1 MNFSIPKTM
10 KDLNSLQSETV
21 LPVELNDLDV
31 DRMLTRILEMAVKR
45 GRTAGSRTD
54 AKAYTSYLE
63 TLHGHPGLV
72 GFDGDRGRD
81 VLDGWVR
88 SSILVEERA
97 GLKRDRVVMGYLR
110 PLTIASYRSGLPK
123 NSSRNRKADD
133 LLYRSVS
140 RVVEGRGSSNP
151 TKEIDELFSATFGS
165 GVDVGVAPWADPRY
179 DETATVDIDTLLA
192 LRFLEGFTAS
202 QNNGKERAKADPPV
216 PLAVDPLGRDVVALL
231 ELYGPRMPVG
241 EAYAHLSAL
250 ISLRLLQLPLISART
265 LRALLDNEPP
275 PAEGNPCEMYVDFVR
290 RKGGGSDELSA
301 QCVLRD
307 LEIMRNFFR
316 DRLLIRSIGDA
327 AGSMEDAPAFDGTA
341 EENLGTIV
349 GLKDEPEIAT
359 ILRIKLKQIEDELEA
374 DSDEQR
380 FVREVRLSEGL
391 SGTEKF
397 IQVLVE
403 GLRKRGL
410 ENQVKWF
417 WSTGGITKSYGLL
430 SGTLRY
436 RPSWRYAPSDEAL
449 TTLLC
454 LCFVEPGGVRT
465 LTELPIQELLRRLHD
480 RFGILIDRP
489 PTDFESAGARA
500 GAAENLSAFTQRLKL
515 LGCFRGLSDDFNAQ
529 FVTRPRAAVR

>member
-1 MNFSIPKTM
+1 MIFTIPKTL
-10 KDLNSLQSETV
+10 KDLNSLQTDAV
-21 LPVELNDLDV
+21 LPVEMNDLDV

-54 AKAYTSYLE
+54 AKDYQSFLQA
-63 TLHGHPGLV
+63 LHQHPLLV
-72 GFDGDRGRD
+72 GFEGERGRD

-88 SSILVEERA
+88 SSILKEERA
-97 GLKRDRVVMGYLR
+97 GLRRDSVVMGYLR

-123 NSSRNRKADD
+123 TASRNRRADD
-133 LLYRSVS
+133 LLYRAVS
-140 RVVEGRGSSNP
+140 RVIEARGSTNP
-151 TKEIDELFSATFGS
+151 TKEIDDLFTTTFGT

-179 DETATVDIDTLLA
+179 NEADEVDIDTLLA

-216 PLAVDPLGRDVVALL
+216 PLAVDPLGTDTVALL
-231 ELYGPRMPVG
+231 ELYGPKMSVG
-241 EAYAHLSAL
+241 EAYAHMSAL
-250 ISLRLLQLPLISART
+250 ISLRLLQLPLISARVV
-265 LRALLDNEPP
+265 RALLSGEEPP
-275 PAEGNPCEMYVDFVR
+275 SGTNPCEMYVDFVR
-290 RKGGGSDELSA
+290 RKGGGSDELTA
-301 QCVLRD
+301 QCVVRD
-307 LEIMRNFFR
+307 LEIMRSFFR
-316 DRLLIRSIGDA
+316 DRLLIRSIGDGA
-327 AGSMEDAPAFDGTA
+327 ASMDQPVAFDGSA
-341 EENLGTIV
+341 EENLK
-349 GLKDEPEIAT
+349 LAANLQDNPEIAMF
-359 ILRIKLKQIEDELEA
+359 LRFQLKRIEDELDDE
-374 DSDEQR
+374 SDEQQ
-380 FVREVRLSEGL
+380 FVRDVRMSEGL

-454 LCFVEPGGVRT
+454 LCFVEPDGERT
-465 LTELPIQELLRRLHD
+465 LASLPIQEVLGRLHD

-489 PTDFESAGARA
+489 PADFDSADARA

-515 LGCFRGLSDDFNAQ
+515 LGCFQGLSDDFSAQ
-529 FVTRPRAAVR
+529 FVTRPREAVR

>member
-1 MNFSIPKTM
+1 MIFSIPRSL
-10 KDLNSLQSETV
+10 KDLNSLQTDVV
-21 LPVELNDLDV
+21 LPVELNDVDV

-45 GRTAGSRTD
+45 GRTAGSKTD
-54 AKAYTSYLE
+54 VKAYITYLE
-63 TLHGHPGLV
+63 ALHNHPRLT

-88 SSILVEERA
+88 SSILKEERS
-97 GLKRDRVVMGYLR
+97 GLKRDKVVMGYLR

-123 NSSRNRKADD
+123 ASSRNRKADD
-133 LLYRSVS
+133 LLYQT
-140 RVVEGRGSSNP
+140 VVHLIEARGSTNP
-151 TKEIDELFSATFGS
+151 TKEIDELFSKTFGA
-165 GVDVGVAPWADPRY
+165 GVDVGVAPWAEPRY
-179 DETATVDIDTLLA
+179 DEQETIDIDTLLA

-216 PLAVDPLGRDVVALL
+216 PLAVNPLGADVVSLL
-231 ELYGPRMPVG
+231 ELYGPKMSVG

-250 ISLRLLQLPLISART
+250 ISIRLLQLPLVSARS
-265 LRALLDNEPP
+265 LRALLSGEEPP
-275 PAEGNPCEMYVDFVR
+275 TATNPCEMYVDFVR
-290 RKGGGSDELSA
+290 RKGGGSDELTA
-301 QCVLRD
+301 QCVVRD

-316 DRLLIRSIGDA
+316 DRLLIRSIADA
-327 AGSMEDAPAFDGTA
+327 AGSLEKALPLDGTA
-341 EENLGTIV
+341 EENLRAV
-349 GLKDEPEIAT
+349 ADLRDDADIAM
-359 ILRIKLKQIEDELEA
+359 ILRIRLKQIEDELEA
-374 DSDEQR
+374 DSDEQL
-380 FVREVRLSEGL
+380 FVREVRLSAGL
-391 SGTEKF
+391 TGTEKF

-454 LCFVEPGGVRT
+454 LCFVEPDGART
-465 LTELPIQELLRRLHD
+465 LTSLPIQEVLRRLSE

-489 PTDFESAGARA
+489 PADFDSADARA
-500 GAAENLSAFTQRLKL
+500 GAAENVAAFTQRLKL
-515 LGCFRGLSDDFNAQ
+515 LGCFEGLSDDFSAQ
-529 FVTRPRAAVR
+529 FVTRPRVAVR